1 MDCLNELIGMKGVCE
16 DTTGTSGLMLT
27 KITRQEL
34 NDIIDQNDFA
44 SVDEMFSEKREEAV
58 KLFLSEFQ
66 NEMQGKYI
74 ARTVISQA
82 QVGNYSTLVASAA
95 SAVLKGVSFERCNTL
110 PNLGYRITN
119 VGFIGSYTGNVTVLY
134 YDGITGVQLA
144 TDTIEAIAGQEV
156 KLDVNRLFNVKKL
169 MVVYDATAI
178 GGYVTKVSYTSQC
191 ARCPN
196 RYNVNKHTNARAVS
210 ATIGTPLTKSYTSD
224 MGGLTVEVS
233 MECDN
238 TSWLCGIKQHLAM
251 PIMFK
256 LAEILMEYGLTSSSR
271 GNTKTLRDSDSLKER
286 HGYYKNEYEKH
297 LKSTLERVILPNDPT
312 CFHCKRQSGIYNAI
326 P

>member
-1 MDCLNELIGMKGVCE
+1 MSGVCE
-16 DTTGTSGLMLT
+16 DIAGTSGLMLT
-27 KITRQEL
+27 KVTRQEL

-44 SVDEMFSEKREEAV
+44 SVSDFFTSKRSEAV
-58 KLFLSEFQ
+58 QLFLSEFQ
-66 NEMQGKYI
+66 NEMQGSYI
-74 ARTVISQA
+74 ARTVISQS
-82 QVGNYSTLVASAA
+82 QIGNYSTLVASGA
-95 SAVLKGVSFERCNTL
+95 SAVLKGVSFERCNSL

-144 TDTIEAIAGQEV
+144 TDTIVAVAGQEV

-178 GGYVTKVSYTSQC
+178 GGYVTKVDYYSAC
-191 ARCPN
+191 ATCPN

-210 ATIGTPLTKSYTSD
+210 ATIGTPLTKSYVSD

-256 LAEILMEYGLTSSSR
+256 LSEILMEYALTSSSR
-271 GNTKTLRDSDSLKER
+271 GNTKTLRDSDGLKER
-286 HGYYKNEYEKH
+286 HGFYKNEYEKH
-297 LKSTLERVILPNDPT
+297 LKSTLSRVILPNDPT
-312 CFHCKRQSGIYNAI
+312 CFHCKRSVGIYTSI